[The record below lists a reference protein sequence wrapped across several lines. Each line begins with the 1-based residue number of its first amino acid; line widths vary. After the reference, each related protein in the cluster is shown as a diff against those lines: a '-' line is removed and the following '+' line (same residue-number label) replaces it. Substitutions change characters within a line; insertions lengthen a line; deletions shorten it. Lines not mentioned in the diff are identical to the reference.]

1 MEDLIP
7 ALQCLQLAG
16 KVGSQAVEAAVV
28 PSGWEQMLLY
38 SAVREA
44 AAVAGQWKQQQEVKA
59 VLGEEAALLVELVSA
74 LAVDAEPGTVAQV
87 VWLEV

>member
-1 MEDLIP
+1 MSHTQNTMEMILP
-7 ALQCLQLAG
+7 NPSLCLLA
-16 KVGSQAVEAAVV
+16 SQAVEAAVV

-38 SAVREA
+38 SAEREA
-44 AAVAGQWKQQQEVKA
+44 AAVAGQRKQQQEVKA

-87 VWLEV
+87 V

>member
-16 KVGSQAVEAAVV
+16 KVESQVAEAAVV
-28 PSGWEQMLLY
+28 PSGWEQMLPY

-44 AAVAGQWKQQQEVKA
+44 AAVAGRRKQQQEVKV
-59 VLGEEAALLVELVSA
+59 VLGEEVAL
-74 LAVDAEPGTVAQV
+74 V
-87 VWLEV
+87 VV